1 MIYWS
6 GLEICDMYGMMVL
19 LFFIEYVNVYD
30 F

>member
-6 GLEICDMYGMMVL
+6 GLEIFDMYGMMVL